1 MTLSAI
7 YVVKRIRPSDD
18 YLPSSVNF
26 QTSMSVRMVRPLAV
40 GIVQSVSIH
49 QVIMNVSA
57 IQVSQDKARA
67 MIVTV
72 CQLTFQRH

>member
-1 MTLSAI
+1 MILSAI

-26 QTSMSVRMVRPLAV
+26 QTSMSVRMVRPSAA

-72 CQLTFQRH
+72 GG

>member
-1 MTLSAI
+1 
-7 YVVKRIRPSDD
+7 
-18 YLPSSVNF
+18 
-26 QTSMSVRMVRPLAV
+26 MVRPSAA

-67 MIVTV
+67 MVV
-72 CQLTFQRH
+72 MVGG